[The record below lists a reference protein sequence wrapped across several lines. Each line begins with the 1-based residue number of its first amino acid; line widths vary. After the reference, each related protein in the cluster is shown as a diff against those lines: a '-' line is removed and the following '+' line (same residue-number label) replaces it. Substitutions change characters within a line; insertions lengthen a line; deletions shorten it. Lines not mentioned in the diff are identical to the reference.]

1 MDGQVEI
8 VGAKRQ
14 AVSVDDPGVPP
25 TLTLPEPQL
34 LVDEAAG
41 ATPTTRLDLWKRK
54 LLDLTLNNRLIN
66 FRESLKTI
74 PLLCPDLATLE
85 DALAEGETFSL
96 DARPA
101 EQEEE
106 QRSTELHRRRTGDDI
121 LDAFVREEFQAR
133 RLHADVAARDLPR
146 RLIELYR
153 AARTSLEERCQ
164 HALSGAGVP
173 AVV

>member
-1 MDGQVEI
+1 MDRLKI

-14 AVSVDDPGVPP
+14 TVSVDDPGAPP

-34 LVDEAAG
+34 LVDGQPGQRRRLPGPLEAQ
-41 ATPTTRLDLWKRK
+41 

-74 PLLCPDLATLE
+74 PLLCPDLAALE

-101 EQEEE
+101 AQEEE

-133 RLHADVAARDLPR
+133 RHADVAARDLPR
-146 RLIELYR
+146 RLIELSAR
-153 AARTSLEERCQ
+153 AIAWKQCQ
-164 HALSGAGVP
+164 HALSGVGVP